1 MRSSPAT
8 PPLPPRRA
16 GWLLAAPLLALACN
30 ASPDSPDSGGDPLTP
45 PPDSTVVES
54 APVAI
59 RREIFLVPGAA
70 APANP
75 VTGASAPA
83 ALNAVRVVRYRVDAD
98 PPKPAR
104 AILILMPGFLGGAGS
119 FDPLARALVRRSTP
133 DEPLEAWAIDRRPN
147 LLEDHHGLAVA
158 VARRDPE
165 AARRYYVG
173 GETVAG
179 RRFAD
184 HPDAASVSY
193 LSEWGLATTVA
204 DVRAVIS
211 LVPPGERLGRVVLL
225 GHSLG
230 ASIAETYAAW
240 DFPDGPGYR
249 DLASLVLVDGVA
261 RVEGQAQPGITQ
273 DQYEQGGGT
282 GFSGPNPGLKGVRTS
297 DPYTTLPLLGA
308 GVYPITA
315 LTAMYAAWRPQQVRT
330 AAEDPDRSGVLT
342 LLLSA
347 RELPAMTN
355 RAALGLAFDR
365 GSCGLTFAAVSCGAP
380 SGGPMESYESPIFGG
395 RLSRPADP
403 KATYG
408 WTEWSD
414 AMPAG
419 NTSLDELAA
428 TWFLWPTPT
437 TGAGVD
443 FAEWYF
449 ATRLPLDVSAANT
462 LTLQEG
468 DWPVKRHGLRAMHG
482 RAMDLPVLALS
493 ASLVGGPSGDPK
505 PFLPLRALLANA
517 PLGAGRPLAGTART
531 DERAFRIVS
540 AGGMT
545 HIDPLTAADR
555 SPGMGPAWYDLL
567 AAWLRLHSPVGGVVV
582 KKPDAAP
589 R

>member
-104 AILILMPGFLGGAGS
+104 AILILMPGFL
-119 FDPLARALVRRSTP
+119 
-133 DEPLEAWAIDRRPN
+133 
-147 LLEDHHGLAVA
+147 
-158 VARRDPE
+158 
-165 AARRYYVG
+165 G

-545 HIDPLTAADR
+545 HIDPLTATDR